1 MIRSNIQSM
10 RLALGLTALALLAV
24 LGGCGYKDKPVAP
37 NQVVP
42 LPVND
47 LRYQLSDKGVT
58 VSWSYPR
65 ETVTGDKVVE
75 ISSFDL
81 YRAVVPVGE
90 YCETCPVPYGAPIDL
105 PGGTLPDQGQ
115 RTSSYEMTV
124 LRPGNLY
131 FFMVRSKTGWWNES
145 ADSNTISFLWNT
157 PPLAPEGLSVKP
169 GDGRNLLAW
178 KPVLKHADGSAV
190 TEPIHYQILR
200 SLNGGVFAKLG
211 EPVAATSHTDLQV
224 ENGRNYAYQVQ
235 AVSTYKEGDVAGAAS
250 EVAEAS
256 PIDRTAP
263 PPPRNVEGIMTEVG
277 VKVFWDHVQAG
288 DLAGYRVYRRT
299 GSQTKPELA
308 GEVNLPYN
316 MFIDKKAPRGTE
328 IFYSVTSIDSR
339 KPANESE
346 KTPEVR
352 VQN

>member
-1 MIRSNIQSM
+1 MIRDDVLSM
-10 RLALGLTALALLAV
+10 RRVLGLTVLALLTL

-58 VSWSYPR
+58 LSWSYPR
-65 ETVTGDKVVE
+65 ETVTGDKVVD
-75 ISSFDL
+75 ITSFDL
-81 YRAVVPVGE
+81 YRAVVPVEE
-90 YCETCPVPYGAPIDL
+90 YCETCPVPYAPPIDL
-105 PGGTLPDQGQ
+105 PGGSLPDQGQ

-145 ADSNTISFLWNT
+145 ADSNVISFLWNT
-157 PPLAPEGLSVKP
+157 PPAAPEGLSVKP

-178 KPVLKHADGSAV
+178 KAVQKHADGSAA
-190 TEPIHYQILR
+190 TEPIRYQILR
-200 SLNGGVFAKLG
+200 SVDGSVFAKLG

-224 ENGRNYAYQVQ
+224 ENGRTYAYQVQ
-235 AVSTYKEGDVAGAAS
+235 AVSAYKEGSVAGAAGES
-250 EVAEAS
+250 VETS

-263 PPPRNVEGIMTEVG
+263 PPPRNVEGVRTDVG

-299 GSQTKPELA
+299 GSQAKPELA

-316 MFIDKKAPRGTE
+316 MFIDKKAPKGTE
-328 IFYSVTSIDSR
+328 IFYSVTSIDGR

-346 KTPEVR
+346 RTPEVM
-352 VQN
+352 VEN